1 MSETALTKIYKELM
15 WDLFSKMISGRP
27 SSESDMTSQRQ
38 VHLRIKSYVESIS
51 KNPHFGRMAV
61 PGQTYLQFLLYW
73 NKLEGLN
80 SAWEEDDSE
89 TDYVTYMAGFKEIQ
103 EIFYA
108 IRKAELVENS
118 QCD

>member
-1 MSETALTKIYKELM
+1 MSETALAKIYKELM

-27 SSESDMTSQRQ
+27 SSESNMTAQRQ
-38 VHLRIKSYVESIS
+38 VHLRIKTYVENLPKS
-51 KNPHFGRMAV
+51 PHFERMAV
-61 PGQTYLQFLLYW
+61 PGQTHLQFLLYW

-80 SAWEEDDSE
+80 SAWEEGDSDIHYE
-89 TDYVTYMAGFKEIQ
+89 TYMADFKEIQ
-103 EIFYA
+103 EICYA